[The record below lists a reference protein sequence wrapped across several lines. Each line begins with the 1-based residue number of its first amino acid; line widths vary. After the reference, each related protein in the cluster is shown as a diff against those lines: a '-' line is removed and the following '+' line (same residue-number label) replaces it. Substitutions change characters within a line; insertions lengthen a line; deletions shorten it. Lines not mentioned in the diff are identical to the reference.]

1 MSEKI
6 EVYHNPRCRKS
17 REALA
22 YLKERNVEP
31 EVIEYL
37 KEVPSAEDLKKVLAK
52 LDMPVEK
59 LIRKEERVFKE
70 KFKGKDFTREEWIEI
85 MRENPK
91 LIQRPII
98 MNRKKAVIGRP
109 AENIDQII

>member
-22 YLKERNVEP
+22 YLRDRNIEL

-37 KEVPSAEDLKKVLAK
+37 KEIPTAEDLKKVLAK

-70 KFKGKDFTREEWIEI
+70 KFKDKNFTTEEWIEI

>member
-22 YLKERNVEP
+22 YLKDRNVEP

-37 KEVPSAEDLKKVLAK
+37 KEIPSAEDLKKVLAK

-70 KFKGKDFTREEWIEI
+70 KFKGKDFTTEEWIEV

>member
-98 MNRKKAVIGRP
+98 VNRKKAVIGRP

>member
-1 MSEKI
+1 MAEKI

-22 YLKERNVEP
+22 YLRDRNIEP
-31 EVIEYL
+31 EIIEYL
-37 KEVPSAEDLKKVLAK
+37 KAIPSAEELKKVLAR
-52 LDMPVEK
+52 LDLPVEK
-59 LIRKEERVFKE
+59 LIRKEERIFKE
-70 KFKGKDFTREEWIEI
+70 RFKGKNFTTEEWIEI
-85 MRENPK
+85 MREYPK

>member
-22 YLKERNVEP
+22 YLRERSIEP
-31 EVIEYL
+31 DVIEYL

-52 LDMPVEK
+52 LNLDVEQ
-59 LIRKEERVFKE
+59 LIRREERVFKE
-70 KFKGKDFTREEWIEI
+70 KFKGKNFTTDEWIEI

-98 MNRKKAVIGRP
+98 MNRRKAVIGRP
-109 AENIDQII
+109 VENIDEIL